1 METTFQSK
9 AWQGMNLFKRWL
21 WPNSARGDAMSLY
34 RQGLA
39 SAEKKNFK
47 AAKAAYTLA
56 IKSPD
61 APDDVKAMALYN
73 RALVLAADG
82 AIEEAVAD
90 LQIVMNFPGTL
101 HTIKV
106 AARRR
111 LERLKNR
118 RDAVEGPAGRP
129 AE

>member
-1 METTFQSK
+1 METTLQSK
-9 AWQGMNLFKRWL
+9 AWQGMDFFKRWL
-21 WPNSARGDAMSLY
+21 WPHSVRGDAMTLY

-39 SAEKKNFK
+39 SAEKKDCK

-61 APDDVKAMALYN
+61 TPDDVKAMALYN
-73 RALVLAADG
+73 RALILAANG
-82 AIEEAVAD
+82 AVEDAVAD
-90 LQIVMNFPGTL
+90 LQIVMNLPGTL
-101 HTIKV
+101 HTIKG

-111 LERLKNR
+111 LERLTNR
-118 RDAVEGPAGRP
+118 RDAVEKPAGRP